1 MHGHPTSHPHVPAD
15 VEASPWRTM
24 AADAAREWWRDHPG
38 APLDE
43 YDEWVYREYEP
54 MALRGMGVPAGWRR
68 LTATQRAALDAIHV
82 GMADGAALRRQ
93 RAA

>member
-1 MHGHPTSHPHVPAD
+1 
-15 VEASPWRTM
+15 M

-43 YDEWVYREYEP
+43 YDGWAYLEYEP
-54 MALRGMGVPAGWRR
+54 LMLRGMGVLAGWRR
-68 LTATQRAALDAIHV
+68 LTARQRAALDAIHV
-82 GMADGAALRRQ
+82 GLAEGAALRRQ